1 VDGPLRLLR
10 ADRAVWLPEH
20 ARSDAPT
27 RRAVAMMRMMML
39 PGYDL
44 HDPNLPVGSR
54 LVNHSIAGSDGR

>member
-27 RRAVAMMRMMML
+27 RWAVAMMRVMML

-44 HDPNLPVGSR
+44 HDPNLPVAAG
-54 LVNHSIAGSDGR
+54 LVNHSIAGGDCR

>member
-27 RRAVAMMRMMML
+27 RRAVAMMRVMIL
-39 PGYDL
+39 PRHDL
-44 HDPNLPVGSR
+44 HEANLSPLLR
-54 LVNHSIAGSDGR
+54 TVNRPENFRV